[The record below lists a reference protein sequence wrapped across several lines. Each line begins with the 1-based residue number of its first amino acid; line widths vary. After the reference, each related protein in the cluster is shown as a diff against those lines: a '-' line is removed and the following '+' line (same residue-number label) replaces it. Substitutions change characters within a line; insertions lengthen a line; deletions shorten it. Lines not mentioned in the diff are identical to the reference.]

1 MEKVKIEV
9 KVPQTN
15 ASVYDMMLNENE
27 KDWIRNNGEYD
38 ISTYNTEHHTN
49 FVGYNPVRV
58 KVPNGTMK
66 LTGDNKIT
74 TNNTTVTLNDMK
86 KKVPAENVLM
96 LVGCDEVRV
105 EIPEDITIPEITEG
119 TQTVMNKT
127 PLIEESGKYTIAQW
141 KLDNLDEIPDDVNI
155 ASIKG
160 FNEVEVNIPN
170 KLVNMN
176 SDLPMNDGNQ
186 PNTGTIITRNINN
199 IICQYFRFNIYFNI
213 IKTNIFITILNISRI
228 IFPPCNIIC
237 TISINCTCIRMI
249 NILHR

>member
-186 PNTGTIITRNINN
+186 PNTGTIDTNGTYNITWWKNNSGNVQDRDKYIGFNN
-199 IICQYFRFNIYFNI
+199 IKVNV
-213 IKTNIFITILNISRI
+213 KPKILTDYVVNVPS
-228 IFPPCNIIC
+228 N
-237 TISINCTCIRMI
+237 NCTRIRLI
-249 NILHR
+249 TVIHW